1 MKISLRINP
10 QKENKNKKSLIPER
24 GKGFFFLIK
33 VVVSIIVVI
42 IIAKSEMLL
51 LFLFHDFPPKY
62 A

>member
-33 VVVSIIVVI
+33 DVVSIIVVLI
-42 IIAKSEMLL
+42 IRPRGIGGLL
-51 LFLFHDFPPKY
+51 DEARK
-62 A
+62 